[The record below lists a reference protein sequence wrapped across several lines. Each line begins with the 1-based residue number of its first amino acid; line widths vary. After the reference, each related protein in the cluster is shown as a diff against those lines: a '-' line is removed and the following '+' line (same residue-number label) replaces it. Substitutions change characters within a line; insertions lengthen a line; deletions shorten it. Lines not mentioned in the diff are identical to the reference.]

1 MGEAAEQSPLEHARV
16 LAVEHGRAACI
27 AAARSLIKRSMRRAY
42 MLLALMTLYGAASL
56 LHFVHN
62 AVYIQDYPNL
72 PKWITS
78 LGVFASW
85 CVIAVI
91 GALGYWLYLK
101 VSRAYGLMAIA
112 IYALLGF
119 GGLDHYVLA
128 PIGAHSV
135 AMNATIIAEVSAASM
150 LLIFI
155 AYLLPTSRKRI
166 GLS

>member
-1 MGEAAEQSPLEHARV
+1 
-16 LAVEHGRAACI
+16 
-27 AAARSLIKRSMRRAY
+27 
-42 MLLALMTLYGAASL
+42 MLLALITLYGATSL

-72 PKWITS
+72 PKWITP
-78 LGVFASW
+78 LGVYASW

-91 GALGYWLYLK
+91 GTLGYWLYRK
-101 VSRAYGLMAIA
+101 VSRAYGLVAIA
-112 IYALLGF
+112 IYALLGL

-135 AMNATIIAEVSAASM
+135 TMNATIIAEVSAASA

-155 AYLLPTSRKRI
+155 ACLLPTSQ
-166 GLS
+166 GDSANTQ

>member
-1 MGEAAEQSPLEHARV
+1 MLALRALLPRADHREYHARTGAKCDKE
-16 LAVEHGRAACI
+16 LPGSEQIFH
-27 AAARSLIKRSMRRAY
+27 
-42 MLLALMTLYGAASL
+42 AASAHDAL
-56 LHFVHN
+56 WRRQL
-62 AVYIQDYPNL
+62 IIPICQ
-72 PKWITS
+72 KWITP
-78 LGVFASW
+78 LAVYASW

-91 GALGYWLYLK
+91 GALGYWLHRK

-112 IYALLGF
+112 ICALLGF

-135 AMNATIIAEVSAASM
+135 AMNVTIIAEVSAASA

-155 AYLLPTSRKRI
+155 AYSLPTSRKRI